1 MNTIITFL
9 ITLVI
14 GFITFCLIILNE
26 NKSEIWENIYERL
39 R

>member
-1 MNTIITFL
+1 MNTIIAFL

-14 GFITFCLIILNE
+14 GFTTFCLIILNE
-26 NKSEIWENIYERL
+26 NKSKIWETIYERL